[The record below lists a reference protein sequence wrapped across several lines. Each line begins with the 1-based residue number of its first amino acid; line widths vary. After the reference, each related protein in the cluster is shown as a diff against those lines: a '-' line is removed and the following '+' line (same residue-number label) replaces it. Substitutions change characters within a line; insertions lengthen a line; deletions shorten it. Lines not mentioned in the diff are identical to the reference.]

1 MNMTQPQV
9 FTMNPLEDVFPD
21 TPSNGRAS
29 YALHMARG
37 EGEGFLV
44 AVRAGDAPLAGLSAW
59 VRCDAPGVEWAA
71 WHVGLVPFSKNTIH
85 IGSRSIRAAAPGVLP
100 EYFQKQPRVDVP
112 AGETRSLYIAA
123 RTAPDAPPG
132 VYEGTVELEAEGFR
146 AAVSFTLTI
155 YAVTLPAPRES
166 RLTYVCW
173 TQLLVPENAREVYG
187 IEPWSEDYWTYV
199 KNCAVLLRRQR
210 QNMINIE
217 LEHTLDYRLSADEN
231 GRLRFDFTRF
241 DRFVDIMLDERY
253 MGAKALCGMHLAAR
267 DWMLDPSPGTGWNQ
281 RPLIAWVFER
291 QEDGSFRRV
300 WKPAS
305 DPAVEAF
312 HHQLFAALAAHLREK
327 GWSRIWVQHV
337 ADEIDNDIHYQ
348 QTLAIYRLF
357 HHYLPEG
364 RTIDAVRRE
373 SPYAFGRELDIHVP
387 LLWHHDM
394 APAAYA
400 ALQGEGSEV
409 WQYTCLQPQFEYLSR
424 LGDYPLSSTRLLGWY
439 NFRHGLTGFL
449 HYAWNNYGP
458 CVKRWDP
465 YADACCFG
473 SFPCDAFIVYPDRE
487 GLTVLESVRS
497 EAQRD
502 GFEDYELLC
511 LAAEKAPDTV
521 RRLAQLMVTAADDA
535 VRNPEFLL
543 ALRVRLLQ
551 IAAS

>member
-1 MNMTQPQV
+1 M
-9 FTMNPLEDVFPD
+9 
-21 TPSNGRAS
+21 
-29 YALHMARG
+29 
-37 EGEGFLV
+37 
-44 AVRAGDAPLAGLSAW
+44 
-59 VRCDAPGVEWAA
+59 
-71 WHVGLVPFSKNTIH
+71 
-85 IGSRSIRAAAPGVLP
+85 
-100 EYFQKQPRVDVP
+100 
-112 AGETRSLYIAA
+112 
-123 RTAPDAPPG
+123 
-132 VYEGTVELEAEGFR
+132 
-146 AAVSFTLTI
+146 
-155 YAVTLPAPRES
+155 
-166 RLTYVCW
+166 
-173 TQLLVPENAREVYG
+173 
-187 IEPWSEDYWTYV
+187 
-199 KNCAVLLRRQR
+199 
-210 QNMINIE
+210 
-217 LEHTLDYRLSADEN
+217 
-231 GRLRFDFTRF
+231 
-241 DRFVDIMLDERY
+241 
-253 MGAKALCGMHLAAR
+253 
-267 DWMLDPSPGTGWNQ
+267 
-281 RPLIAWVFER
+281 
-291 QEDGSFRRV
+291 
-300 WKPAS
+300 
-305 DPAVEAF
+305 EAF
-312 HHQLFAALAAHLREK
+312 HHQLFAALATHLREK
-327 GWSRIWVQHV
+327 GWNRIWVQHV